1 MFGPNLHGD
10 AAAGGASKIDLLAVS
25 EAGPA
30 SLWSEPRPVG
40 RHPPARQTER
50 DEAESIDQS
59 LSPSNDWQFREH
71 FSLITILLSPPP
83 PPPPSPAFKI
93 VLIIPGESCPLSV
106 SVIAYFVS

>member
-59 LSPSNDWQFREH
+59 LSPGNDWQFREH
-71 FSLITILLSPPP
+71 FSLITILLSHPP

-93 VLIIPGESCPLSV
+93 VLIMPGESCPLSV